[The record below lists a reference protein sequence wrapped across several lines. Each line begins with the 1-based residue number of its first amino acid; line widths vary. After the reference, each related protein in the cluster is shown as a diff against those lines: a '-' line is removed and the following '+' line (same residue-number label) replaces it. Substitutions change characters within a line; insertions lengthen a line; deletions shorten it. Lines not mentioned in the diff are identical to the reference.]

1 MIRRIA
7 GLACGLLEVE
17 ELVSFRTGHG
27 RKVRQYVVQERGTVD
42 QRPASAE
49 QASFTNPFQD
59 ETVRS
64 H

>member
-7 GLACGLLEVE
+7 GLPCGLLEVE
-17 ELVSFRTGHG
+17 QLVGFRPGHG
-27 RKVRQYVVQERGTVD
+27 RKVCEDVIQQRRAID

-49 QASFTNPFQD
+49 LVSFPNPFPD
-59 ETVRS
+59 EAVRG

>member
-17 ELVSFRTGHG
+17 ELVSFRPGHG
-27 RKVRQYVVQERGTVD
+27 RKVRQDVVQERGTVD
-42 QRPASAE
+42 QRAASAE
-49 QASFTNPFQD
+49 LVSFTNPFQD
-59 ETVRS
+59 EIVRS

>member
-7 GLACGLLEVE
+7 GLACSLLEVE
-17 ELVSFRTGHG
+17 ELVSFRPGHG
-27 RKVRQYVVQERGTVD
+27 RKVCQHVVEERRAVD

-49 QASFTNPFQD
+49 LVSFTNPLLD
-59 ETVRS
+59 ETVRR

>member
-1 MIRRIA
+1 M
-7 GLACGLLEVE
+7 EVE

-27 RKVRQYVVQERGTVD
+27 RKVRQYVVQERGTDD

-49 QASFTNPFQD
+49 QVSFTNPFQD